1 LHEILPHAA
10 RRANRAEDAIMKQG
24 RWAGLVLA
32 AGAALLPHVAQAEV
46 TALTGATVIDIDG
59 KAPVRDAVVIIDGE
73 RIRAIGPAAST
84 PVPADARVIPL
95 GGKWL
100 IPGLMNMHV
109 HLALN
114 LPGAARI
121 HDEKPDSIALRTL
134 DNAQKSLRAGVTT
147 VRLVGSQDGTD
158 FTVKKM
164 IDSGVFSGPR
174 IHTAGSSIVAT
185 GGHGK
190 TEVNGAAEFSRAVR
204 EQIKL
209 GATWIKLGISGGIS
223 DTHGDIA
230 ASPFTDDEL
239 KTAIE
244 VAHRNGVKVTGHNGS
259 PLAADA
265 AIDAGIDCFEHGYFL
280 TPQVLT
286 KMKQKGVWL
295 VPTIVV
301 SQAGARDFYRK
312 IGSPDWYLARVD
324 HVGKGHWEMLR
335 NAIRIGTP
343 IALGSDQYPW
353 EPNEG
358 TNATVREAELYV
370 DAGMTPLQA
379 LRSATIEP
387 ARMLGVD
394 KDVGALRPGYLAD
407 ILAVDADPTADIR
420 ALRTIGFVMKG
431 GKTIVPPAGNSP

>member
-1 LHEILPHAA
+1 M
-10 RRANRAEDAIMKQG
+10 MKTIG
-24 RWAGLVLA
+24 RWGLLAGLLMGTA
-32 AGAALLPHVAQAEV
+32 AQAEV
-46 TALTGATVIDIDG
+46 LALTGANVVDIDG
-59 KAPVRDAVVIIDGE
+59 KAPIRNAVVLIDGE
-73 RIRAIGPAAST
+73 KIQAIGPASTT
-84 PVPADARVIPL
+84 PVPAGAKVIPL
-95 GGKWL
+95 DGKWL

-114 LPGAARI
+114 LPGASRVYN
-121 HDEKPDSIALRTL
+121 EGRDSIALRML
-134 DNAQKSLRAGVTT
+134 DNAQKSLRSGVTT
-147 VRLVGSQDGTD
+147 IRLTGAQDGAD

-164 IDSGVFSGPR
+164 IDSGVFDGPR

-185 GGHGK
+185 GGHGS
-190 TEVNGAAEFSRAVR
+190 TEVNGAAEFSQAVR
-204 EQIKL
+204 EQIKR

-223 DTHGDIA
+223 DTHGEIA

-259 PLAADA
+259 PISAET
-265 AIDAGIDCFEHGYFL
+265 AIDAGIDGFEHGYFL
-280 TPQVLT
+280 TPPVLT
-286 KMKQKGVWL
+286 KMKQKGIWL

-301 SQAGARDFYRK
+301 SQAGAKEFYKK

-324 HVGKGHWEMLR
+324 SVGKAHWQTLQ
-335 NAIRIGTP
+335 NAIKIGTP

-358 TNATVREAELYV
+358 TTATVREAELYV
-370 DAGMTPLQA
+370 EAGMTPLQS
-379 LRSATIEP
+379 LRSATIES

-394 KDVGALRPGYLAD
+394 KQVGALRPGYLAD
-407 ILAVDADPTADIR
+407 IVAVDSDPTADIR

-431 GKTIVPPAGNSP
+431 GKTIVAPLEKN

>member
-1 LHEILPHAA
+1 M
-10 RRANRAEDAIMKQG
+10 MKTIG
-24 RWAGLVLA
+24 RWGLLAGLLMGTA
-32 AGAALLPHVAQAEV
+32 AQAEV
-46 TALTGATVIDIDG
+46 LALTGANVVDIDG
-59 KAPVRDAVVIIDGE
+59 KAPIRNAVVLIDGE
-73 RIRAIGPAAST
+73 KIQAIGQASTT
-84 PVPADARVIPL
+84 PVPAGAKVIPL
-95 GGKWL
+95 DGKWL

-114 LPGAARI
+114 LPGAARVYN
-121 HDEKPDSIALRTL
+121 EGRDSIALRML
-134 DNAQKSLRAGVTT
+134 DNAQKSLRSGVTT
-147 VRLVGSQDGTD
+147 IRLTGAQDGAD

-164 IDSGVFSGPR
+164 IDSGVFDGPR

-185 GGHGK
+185 GGHGS
-190 TEVNGAAEFSRAVR
+190 TEVNGAAEFARAVR
-204 EQIKL
+204 EQIKR

-223 DTHGDIA
+223 DTHGEIA

-259 PLAADA
+259 PISAET
-265 AIDAGIDCFEHGYFL
+265 AIDAGIDGFEHGYFL
-280 TPQVLT
+280 TPPVLT

-301 SQAGARDFYRK
+301 SQAGAKEFYKK

-324 HVGKGHWEMLR
+324 SVGKAHWQTLQ
-335 NAIRIGTP
+335 NAIKIGTP

-358 TNATVREAELYV
+358 TTATVREAELYV
-370 DAGMTPLQA
+370 DAGMTPLQS
-379 LRSATIEP
+379 LRSATIES

-394 KDVGALRPGYLAD
+394 KQVGALRPGYLAD
-407 ILAVDADPTADIR
+407 IVAVDSDPTADIR

-431 GKTIVPPAGNSP
+431 GKMIVDPTVKD

>member
-1 LHEILPHAA
+1 M
-10 RRANRAEDAIMKQG
+10 MKTIG
-24 RWAGLVLA
+24 RWGLLAGLLMGTA
-32 AGAALLPHVAQAEV
+32 AQAEV
-46 TALTGATVIDIDG
+46 LALTGANVVDIDG
-59 KAPVRDAVVIIDGE
+59 KAPIRNAVVLIDGE
-73 RIRAIGPAAST
+73 KIQAIGPASTT
-84 PVPADARVIPL
+84 PVPAGAKVIPL
-95 GGKWL
+95 DGKWL

-114 LPGAARI
+114 LPGAARVYN
-121 HDEKPDSIALRTL
+121 EGRDSIALRML
-134 DNAQKSLRAGVTT
+134 DNAQKSLRSGVTT
-147 VRLVGSQDGTD
+147 IRLTGAQDGAD

-164 IDSGVFSGPR
+164 IDSGVFDGPR

-185 GGHGK
+185 GGHGS
-190 TEVNGAAEFSRAVR
+190 TEVNGAAEFARAVR
-204 EQIKL
+204 EQIKR

-223 DTHGDIA
+223 DTHGEIA

-239 KTAIE
+239 KAAIE

-259 PLAADA
+259 PISAET
-265 AIDAGIDCFEHGYFL
+265 AIDAGIDGFEHGYFL
-280 TPQVLT
+280 TPPVLT

-301 SQAGARDFYRK
+301 SQAGAKEFYKK

-324 HVGKGHWEMLR
+324 SVGKAHWQTLQ
-335 NAIRIGTP
+335 NAIKIGTP

-358 TNATVREAELYV
+358 TTATVREAELYV
-370 DAGMTPLQA
+370 DAGMTPLQS
-379 LRSATIEP
+379 LRSATIES

-394 KDVGALRPGYLAD
+394 KQVGALRPGYLAD
-407 ILAVDADPTADIR
+407 IVAVDSDPTADIR

-431 GKTIVPPAGNSP
+431 GKMIVDPTVKD

>member
-1 LHEILPHAA
+1 MKTA
-10 RRANRAEDAIMKQG
+10 RKISLAI
-24 RWAGLVLA
+24 
-32 AGAALLPHVAQAEV
+32 ALLLAGPAHAEV
-46 TALTGATVIDIDG
+46 LALTGANVVDIDG
-59 KAPVRDAVVIIDGE
+59 KAPIRDAVVIIDGE
-73 RIRAIGPAAST
+73 KIQAIGPASST
-84 PVPADARVIPL
+84 PVPAGARVIPL
-95 GGKWL
+95 AGKWL

-114 LPGAARI
+114 LPGAARVYNES
-121 HDEKPDSIALRTL
+121 HESIALRML
-134 DNAQKSLRAGVTT
+134 DNAQKSLRSGVTT
-147 VRLVGSQDGTD
+147 IRLTGSQEGVD

-164 IDSGVFSGPR
+164 IDTGVFEGPR

-185 GGHGK
+185 GGHGS

-209 GATWIKLGISGGIS
+209 GATWIKMGISGGIS
-223 DTHGDIA
+223 DSHGEIA

-259 PLAADA
+259 PLAAEA
-265 AIDAGIDCFEHGYFL
+265 ALDAGIDGFEHGYFL
-280 TPQVLT
+280 TPAVLT

-301 SQAGARDFYRK
+301 SQSGARAFYKK

-324 HVGKGHWEMLR
+324 SVGKAHWSALQ

-343 IALGSDQYPW
+343 IALGTDQYPW

-358 TNATVREAELYV
+358 TTATVREAELYV
-370 DAGMTPLQA
+370 DAGMTPLQS
-379 LRSATIEP
+379 LRSATVES
-387 ARMLGVD
+387 AKMLGID
-394 KDVGALRPGYLAD
+394 KQVGTLKVGYLAD
-407 ILAVDADPTADIR
+407 IVAVDADPTADIR
-420 ALRTIGFVMKG
+420 ALRTISFVMKG
-431 GKTIVPPAGNSP
+431 GRPVVMTPPVAASTSVAWIPPETGSGD

>member
-1 LHEILPHAA
+1 MRKTI
-10 RRANRAEDAIMKQG
+10 G
-24 RWAGLVLA
+24 RVGLMI
-32 AGAALLPHVAQAEV
+32 ALLTGTAAQAELV
-46 TALTGATVIDIDG
+46 AITGANVVDIDG
-59 KAPVRDAVVIIDGE
+59 KATVKNAVVLIDGDK
-73 RIRAIGPAAST
+73 IQSINPAGTA
-84 PVPADARVIPL
+84 VPAGAKVIPL
-95 GGKWL
+95 DGKWL

-114 LPGAARI
+114 LPGASRI
-121 HDEKPDSIALRTL
+121 YNEGKDSIALRML
-134 DNAQKSLRAGVTT
+134 DNAQKSLRSGVTT
-147 VRLVGSQDGTD
+147 IRLTGAQDGAD

-164 IDSGVFSGPR
+164 IDSGVFDGPR

-185 GGHGK
+185 GGHGQ
-190 TEVNGAAEFSRAVR
+190 TEVNGAAEFAQAVR
-204 EQIKL
+204 EQVKR

-230 ASPFTDDEL
+230 GSPFTDDEL

-259 PLAADA
+259 PISAETAM
-265 AIDAGIDCFEHGYFL
+265 DAGIDGFEHGYFL

-301 SQAGARDFYRK
+301 SQKGAREFYKK

-324 HVGKGHWEMLR
+324 SVGKSHWAMLQ
-335 NAIRIGTP
+335 NAIKIGTP

-358 TNATVREAELYV
+358 TTATIREAELYV
-370 DAGMTPLQA
+370 EAGMTPLQS
-379 LRSATIEP
+379 LRSATIES

-394 KDVGALRPGYLAD
+394 KQVGALKPGYLAD
-407 ILAVDADPTADIR
+407 IVAVDTDPTADIR
-420 ALRTIGFVMKG
+420 ALRTISFVMKG
-431 GKTIVPPAGNSP
+431 GKAIVTPTAE